1 MSGAVRN
8 LILTGGIGHPFADSA
23 AALAGCLADAGY
35 HSDVTE
41 DIEAGLE
48 SLARSEHRL
57 VTLYALRWT
66 MMTGEKYAPYRAQW
80 GFRLSPR
87 GQAALESHVAR
98 GGGLLVLHTGLIC
111 FDDWPELRDITGG
124 VWRWGVSSH
133 PPRGPVHVAPTTIP
147 HPVMAGVP
155 AFDLA
160 EDEAYQELD
169 LLADVEPLA
178 TVRATA
184 HNKGAWPAVWARGYK
199 QGRVVCDTLGHD
211 RRSLETPTHRRLL
224 ANAARWL
231 SE

>member
-23 AALAGCLADAGY
+23 AALAECLADSGCR
-35 HSDVTE
+35 SDVTE

-48 SLARSEHRL
+48 TLAGGGYRL
-57 VTLYALRWT
+57 ATLYALRWT
-66 MMTGEKYAPYRAQW
+66 MTTGEKYAPHRAQW
-80 GFRLSPR
+80 GFTLSSR
-87 GQAALESHVAR
+87 GQAALEAHVAQ
-98 GGGLLVLHTGLIC
+98 GGGFLVLHTGLIC
-111 FDDWPELRDITGG
+111 FDDWPGLRDITGG

-133 PPRGPVHVAPTTIP
+133 PPRGPVHVAPTDKP
-147 HPVMAGVP
+147 HPVMAGVL

-160 EDEAYQELD
+160 EDEAYQDLD

-184 HNKGAWPAVWARGYK
+184 HDKGEWPAVWARGYK
-199 QGRVVCDTLGHD
+199 KGRVVCDTLGHD
-211 RRSLETPTHRRLL
+211 RRSLETPSHRRLL